1 VVRTASEVDDADTAP
16 WPALVTFVLCL
27 AGIGISAY
35 LTYVHFHNPT
45 GLACPAT
52 GIIDCAK
59 VVTSSYSVIAG
70 VPVPVAGLA
79 FFVGMAGLC
88 SPWAWR
94 SPQPVL
100 RWVRMVGAATGVVT
114 VAWLIYAELFRLDA
128 LCLWCTSVHVITVL
142 LFIAVAF
149 TTASVTA
156 VRVPVDD

>member
-1 VVRTASEVDDADTAP
+1 MAAGVDEADPAP
-16 WPALVTFVLCL
+16 WPALVTFGLCL

-52 GIIDCAK
+52 GIINCAK

-70 VPVPVAGLA
+70 VPVPVAGLL